1 MGHIIS
7 FTGNSN
13 SGKTTIIEKLISSLT
28 EEGYKIGTVKHAHKG
43 FELDKSGKDSFRHME
58 AGAEMVIIADPE
70 KIHITKKIK
79 IDTFANLKPY
89 FAEMDLIIVE
99 GYKKESIPQI
109 PIIQDRSA
117 DRFLYVNNPF
127 VIAFI
132 SDINTD
138 CRLPV
143 FKRNDTESLSRFI
156 KGTFL

>member
-89 FAEMDLIIVE
+89 FTEMDLIIVE

-117 DRFLYVNNPF
+117 DRFLYVNNPC
-127 VIAFI
+127 VVALI

-143 FKRNDTESLSRFI
+143 FKRNDTDSLRQFI
-156 KGTFL
+156 KDAFL